1 MTPVQVDWLSLL
13 LGPLVVVTLML
24 AFFTARSASKRGEP
38 MPRWGKVLQA
48 VGITLAMLVAV
59 ANMAWGGS

>member
-1 MTPVQVDWLSLL
+1 MTPVQVDWLSIV
-13 LGPLVVVTLML
+13 LGPLVLVTLAI

-38 MPRWGKVLQA
+38 MPGWGKVLQA

-59 ANMAWGGS
+59 ANMTWGGA